1 MARETRRETAA
12 GTVRLPVDKV
22 GGVVGLLPTCLACG
36 ELIVS
41 QFTSVSTT
49 EVCDECF
56 FEGLDDDLDEQDYDE
71 SDYD

>member
-1 MARETRRETAA
+1 MARERTEPTARTIRVPA
-12 GTVRLPVDKV
+12 DEV
-22 GGVVGLLPTCLACG
+22 GGVVSHLPRCLACG

-56 FEGLDDDLDEQDYDE
+56 FEGLDDSLDELDE
-71 SDYD
+71 DEWD